1 MPDNRTESN
10 ETMKVNVFQT
20 YQDLIQQAQLL
31 QELSHDLDPTLIDM
45 LQIAI
50 AEDIL
55 FFEMI
60 CQKENRQE
68 LLDQYLT
75 GELEIRS
82 GTLDAARLLVNLI
95 LGEP

>member
-1 MPDNRTESN
+1 
-10 ETMKVNVFQT
+10 MKVNVFQT
-20 YQDLIQQAQLL
+20 YRDLIHQAQLL
-31 QELSHDLDPTLIDM
+31 QEISHDLDPTILDM

-50 AEDIL
+50 AEDVI

-60 CQKENRQE
+60 YQKENRQD
-68 LLDQYLT
+68 LLDQYLI

-82 GTLDAARLLVNLI
+82 GTIDAARLLVDLI

>member
-1 MPDNRTESN
+1 
-10 ETMKVNVFQT
+10 MKVNVFQT
-20 YQDLIQQAQLL
+20 YRDLIHQAQLL
-31 QELSHDLDPTLIDM
+31 QEISHDLDPAILDM

-50 AEDIL
+50 AEDVI

-60 CQKENRQE
+60 YQKENRQE

-82 GTLDAARLLVNLI
+82 GTIDAARLLVDLI

>member
-1 MPDNRTESN
+1 
-10 ETMKVNVFQT
+10 MKVNVFQT
-20 YQDLIQQAQLL
+20 YRDLIHQAQLL
-31 QELSHDLDPTLIDM
+31 QEISHDLDPAILDM

-50 AEDIL
+50 AEDVI

-60 CQKENRQE
+60 YQKENRQD
-68 LLDQYLT
+68 LLDQYLI

-82 GTLDAARLLVNLI
+82 GTIDAARLLVDLI

>member
-1 MPDNRTESN
+1 
-10 ETMKVNVFQT
+10 MKVNVFQT
-20 YQDLIQQAQLL
+20 YRDLIHQAQLL
-31 QELSHDLDPTLIDM
+31 QEISHDLDPTILDM

-50 AEDIL
+50 AEDVI

-60 CQKENRQE
+60 YQKENRQE

-82 GTLDAARLLVNLI
+82 GTIDAARLLVDLI

>member
-1 MPDNRTESN
+1 
-10 ETMKVNVFQT
+10 MKVNVFQT
-20 YQDLIQQAQLL
+20 YQDLIHQGQLL
-31 QELSHDLDPTLIDM
+31 QEISHDFDPTIIDM

-60 CQKENRQE
+60 YHKKNRQE

-82 GTLDAARLLVNLI
+82 GTIDAAKLLVNLI